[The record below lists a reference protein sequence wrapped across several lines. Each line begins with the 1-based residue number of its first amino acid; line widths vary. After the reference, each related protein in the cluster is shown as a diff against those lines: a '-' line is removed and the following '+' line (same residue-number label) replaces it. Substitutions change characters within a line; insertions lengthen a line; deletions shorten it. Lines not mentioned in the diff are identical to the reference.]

1 MSACVQYVTDMK
13 KIHTTGDRKFLS
25 CALSFC
31 PLSVSLACFLALS
44 GGIKENHFIIL
55 IVKYQRQ
62 MDRAGRS
69 CAAAKEEAAK
79 PACAAVAM
87 LMQEIIIQIQ
97 YVFLFT
103 ALT

>member
-1 MSACVQYVTDMK
+1 
-13 KIHTTGDRKFLS
+13 
-25 CALSFC
+25 
-31 PLSVSLACFLALS
+31 
-44 GGIKENHFIIL
+44 
-55 IVKYQRQ
+55 